1 LENLDLAL
9 LQTPPEYSDTLFA
22 QIANDIRAKGFSIQ
36 PNALPL
42 DLAESLHAHVM
53 QMPEYQFDD
62 AGIGRLQQ
70 LQQNSFVRR
79 DAIAWINGDSS
90 AGRDW
95 LAWSARLQQYLNRH
109 LFMGLF
115 SFESH
120 FAHYPPG
127 SFYKKHLDAF
137 KGQANRVLSVVVY
150 LNPDWGMDDG
160 GELVIYT
167 DENVT
172 DGIKVIPSFATIA
185 VFLSEDHLHE
195 VLPTQ
200 RNRYSI
206 AGWYRV
212 NSSNANRVDP
222 PK

>member
-1 LENLDLAL
+1 MENLDLTL
-9 LQTPPEYSDTLFA
+9 LTTPPEHSDQLFA
-22 QIANDIRAKGFSIQ
+22 QIAHDIHAKGYSIK

-42 DLAESLHAHVM
+42 DLAESLHDHVL
-53 QMPEYQFDD
+53 QMPEYQFDE

-79 DAIAWINGDSS
+79 DAIAWINGESL

-95 LAWSARLQQYLNRH
+95 LSWSARLQQYLNRH

-137 KGQANRVLSVVVY
+137 KGQANRILSVVVY
-150 LNPDWGMDDG
+150 LNPDWGIDDG

-167 DENVT
+167 DAAAT
-172 DGIKVIPSFATIA
+172 SGINVIPSFATIA
-185 VFLSEDHLHE
+185 VFLSEDHVHE
-195 VLPTQ
+195 VLPTK
-200 RNRYSI
+200 RHRYSI

-212 NSSNANRVDP
+212 NSSHAGKADP

>member
-1 LENLDLAL
+1 MENLDLTL
-9 LQTPPEYSDTLFA
+9 LPTPPEYSDTLFA
-22 QIANDIRAKGFSIQ
+22 QIANDIHDKGFSIQ

-42 DLAESLHAHVM
+42 DLAESLHTHVM
-53 QMPEYQFDD
+53 QMPEYQFDE

-79 DAIAWINGDSS
+79 DAIAWINGESD

-127 SFYKKHLDAF
+127 SFYKKHFDAF

-150 LNPDWGMDDG
+150 LNPDWGVDDG
-160 GELVIYT
+160 
-167 DENVT
+167 
-172 DGIKVIPSFATIA
+172 
-185 VFLSEDHLHE
+185 
-195 VLPTQ
+195 
-200 RNRYSI
+200 
-206 AGWYRV
+206 
-212 NSSNANRVDP
+212 
-222 PK
+222 

>member
-1 LENLDLAL
+1 MENLNLAL

-22 QIANDIRAKGFSIQ
+22 QIASDIRAKGFSIQ

-95 LAWSARLQQYLNRH
+95 
-109 LFMGLF
+109 
-115 SFESH
+115 
-120 FAHYPPG
+120 P
-127 SFYKKHLDAF
+127 
-137 KGQANRVLSVVVY
+137 
-150 LNPDWGMDDG
+150 
-160 GELVIYT
+160 
-167 DENVT
+167 VT
-172 DGIKVIPSFATIA
+172 P
-185 VFLSEDHLHE
+185 
-195 VLPTQ
+195 
-200 RNRYSI
+200 R
-206 AGWYRV
+206 
-212 NSSNANRVDP
+212 
-222 PK
+222 